1 MLVSYSERKKSKP
14 FQVLKGI
21 LISYLLFDYVLN
33 SVVVFFVTSVTN
45 QLDVRNHAVQG
56 PGLSQYHT
64 GICLYIALALSIVLD
79 IIGLI
84 GVIRENPFFS
94 LLNVCQLSIG
104 ILKVVVIYNYIPLII
119 LHMAIVILSL
129 IFAITIM
136 PDEDNVQFG
145 CS

>member
-1 MLVSYSERKKSKP
+1 MLVSTTEREKSKL
-14 FQVLKGI
+14 FQLLKGT
-21 LISYLLFDYVLN
+21 LVAYLLLDYVLN
-33 SVVVFFVTSVTN
+33 SVVVFFVTSITN
-45 QLDVRNHAVQG
+45 QLDNRSQALQD

-84 GVIRENPFFS
+84 GVIRENAFFS

-119 LHMAIVILSL
+119 LHMAVVILSL
-129 IFAITIM
+129 IFAIAVM
-136 PDEDNVQFG
+136 PDDEHVHL
-145 CS
+145 CYP